1 MKMHSRFHPDDFGDH
16 GLRHE
21 VNVFVYRDSSEGLE
35 YLLLRPQP
43 SADSLWRPVVRV
55 IQFHQDLR
63 QAAVTAVRDEIGLAN
78 PFDLH
83 CPALGIEED
92 VGDLHLVGWP
102 VGFRLRKSSMAIPTG
117 GVTRA
122 ADAKQVAQ
130 MGWMDFQTALH
141 ALGLSQHRQ
150 NLLQLHWQL
159 AA

>member
-1 MKMHSRFHPDDFGDH
+1 MQGALMMSSHFQPDDLGDG

-21 VNVFVYRDSSEGLE
+21 VNVFVYRSSGRGLE

-43 SADSLWRPVVRV
+43 SADSLWRPVVRA
-55 IQFHQDLR
+55 IQYHQDLR
-63 QAAVTAVRDEIGLAN
+63 QAAVTAVHEEIGLGN
-78 PFDLH
+78 PFDLQ

-102 VGFRLRKSSMAIPTG
+102 VGFRLRSPRVVMPKKRQLA
-117 GVTRA
+117 
-122 ADAKQVAQ
+122 QV
-130 MGWMDFQTALH
+130 GWMDFQGALH
-141 ALGLSQHRQ
+141 ALGLSVHRQ